1 MDEAV
6 QPPVAKPDN
15 KAGNHYT
22 LTAHQGLHS
31 FHSGLPAVP
40 TLGYST
46 SNAAVDYLGPTIVTQ
61 KGKPIDVTLVNGLP
75 PAGQAMFPF
84 DQPSN
89 DNKAVIHRHGGLQ
102 PVASDGTPE
111 QGISPGATRTNH
123 YPNNQAAAPLWYH
136 DHQDSATSYNVYEGL
151 AGFMPNTD
159 NIAPLFNLPSGNF
172 SKAYVLQD
180 KSFYPADSAT
190 PWALCYTH
198 ASPEFFGDTP
208 VVNGIIA
215 PEADG
220 GAPALRLHVHQRF
233 GLPLLP
239 PDVEAPRWNYV
250 GCSEADRR
258 GR

>member
-1 MDEAV
+1 M
-6 QPPVAKPDN
+6 
-15 KAGNHYT
+15 
-22 LTAHQGLHS
+22 
-31 FHSGLPAVP
+31 
-40 TLGYST
+40 
-46 SNAAVDYLGPTIVTQ
+46 
-61 KGKPIDVTLVNGLP
+61 
-75 PAGQAMFPF
+75 
-84 DQPSN
+84 
-89 DNKAVIHRHGGLQ
+89 
-102 PVASDGTPE
+102 ASDGTPE

-123 YPNNQAAAPLWYH
+123 YPNDQAAAPLWYH

-180 KSFYPADSAT
+180 KSFYPANSAT

-215 PEADG
+215 PKQTVEPRRYAFTFINGSDSRFYD
-220 GAPALRLHVHQRF
+220 LRLKRP
-233 GLPLLP
+233 G
-239 PDVEAPRWNYV
+239 RNYL